1 MLSCELPLSMIGFPV
16 LYKSL
21 LSGAFLVGTTL
32 YCYDIKRDVM
42 IPNSISNKIID
53 NDYGMTVE
61 EFQKKIAVSKKTI
74 LVYFHAEWCGP
85 CAKLKPGIAELE
97 NETKEFCEVIKIDTD
112 ANPKIAEFFEIN
124 SLPMFV
130 IYKDGKK
137 SWENV
142 GLLTKEQIKAK
153 VELYKK

>member
-1 MLSCELPLSMIGFPV
+1 MHYLCSMIGISV
-16 LYKSL
+16 LYKSI
-21 LSGAFLVGTTL
+21 LVCSITIATTL
-32 YCYDIKRDVM
+32 YFGKVKSTRM
-42 IPNSISNKIID
+42 IISPVSAKIID

-74 LVYFHAEWCGP
+74 LVYFHASWCMP
-85 CAKLKPGIAELE
+85 CVKFKPSIDELE
-97 NETKEFCEVIKIDTD
+97 NETREYCEVLKIDTD

-142 GLLTKEQIKAK
+142 GLLTKDQVKAK
-153 VELYKK
+153 LELYKK

>member
-1 MLSCELPLSMIGFPV
+1 MHYLYSMICFTV
-16 LYKSL
+16 LYKSIL
-21 LSGAFLVGTTL
+21 ICSITVAAIFYYGDLKSNVRTSVPQST
-32 YCYDIKRDVM
+32 KR
-42 IPNSISNKIID
+42 ID

-61 EFQKKIAVSKKTI
+61 EFQKKIAMSKKTV
-74 LVYFHAEWCGP
+74 LVYFHASWCMP
-85 CAKLKPGIAELE
+85 CVKFKPSIDELE
-97 NETKEFCEVIKIDTD
+97 NETKEYCEIIKIDTD

-142 GLLTKEQIKAK
+142 GLLTKEQVQTKLD
-153 VELYKK
+153 LYKK

>member
-1 MLSCELPLSMIGFPV
+1 MIGFSV
-16 LYKSL
+16 LYKSI
-21 LSGAFLVGTTL
+21 LVCSFAVATTL
-32 YCYDIKRDVM
+32 YYADLK
-42 IPNSISNKIID
+42 SNRIIGEHSSTKIID

-61 EFQKKIAVSKKTI
+61 EFQKKVAMSKKTI
-74 LVYFHAEWCGP
+74 LVYFHASWCMP
-85 CAKLKPGIAELE
+85 CVKFKPSIDELE
-97 NETKEFCEVIKIDTD
+97 IETKEYCEVLKIDTD

-142 GLLTKEQIKAK
+142 GLLTKDQVKAK
-153 VELYKK
+153 LELYKK